1 MGKSKE
7 KIEVI
12 AYSGYRGE
20 EIPRII
26 LDHGKRI
33 EVIEILSQWIEEQPE
48 NRERKRLFKIRG
60 NDAALRMIYY
70 DEKLREWFHVSND

>member
-1 MGKSKE
+1 MTKE
-7 KIEVI
+7 RIEVI

-20 EIPRII
+20 ESPRII
-26 LDHGKRI
+26 LSHGKRI

-48 NRERKRLFKIRG
+48 NRERKRFFKIRD

-70 DEKLREWFHVSND
+70 DEKLTEWFHVSND